1 MKPFYSTFIGF
12 VLVFI
17 VVAFA
22 AESIAA
28 CGSLYDKRRYRGG
41 SLISDHTAS
50 GIGDIVTI
58 IIEEESSASHDV
70 KTSTKKD
77 TGAEALIETLFY
89 PSQEFFKDDKENPTW
104 KWDSTADYSGTGST
118 ESKGKLEAKLTARV
132 IDVFP
137 NGNLLIEG
145 SRTIQVDESKLKV
158 ILTGTIRPQD
168 IQTDNTVK
176 STYIADAKIEYQQE
190 GLGNMNK
197 FGLLTRLWNWLNIF

>member
-1 MKPFYSTFIGF
+1 MKSFRLILTTLVSVFVFVVITGEST
-12 VLVFI
+12 
-17 VVAFA
+17 A
-22 AESIAA
+22 AS
-28 CGSLYDKRRYRGG
+28 GSLFDKRRHHGG

-77 TGAEALIETLFY
+77 TGAEALITTLFF

-104 KWDSTADYSGTGST
+104 KWDSTSDYSGAGSV
-118 ESKGKLEAKLTARV
+118 ESKGKIEAKLTARV

-168 IQTDNTVK
+168 IQTDNTIK

-197 FGLLTRLWNWLNIF
+197 FGILTRLWNWLNIF